1 MAKVK
6 VKEIDTRN
14 FEISQPLLSL
24 CLIVSYLCPMKKVA
38 VIGAGT
44 MGSGIAQ
51 VFAMA
56 GFETIVYD
64 LQTAAIERAEA
75 AIEKNLAK
83 AVQIGKLDEGAKQET
98 RDRLTYTTVFADL
111 KADFIIEAILEK
123 LDLKIDLFTRLAAQN
138 ETTSIFATN
147 TSSIPI
153 TQIAAGVPH
162 PERVVGVHFFN
173 PAHIMKLVEI
183 ISGAQTDDEVAQKCY
198 DLIKSI
204 GKTPVMAKDAP
215 GFIVNRVARHFY
227 VEGLKTLEEGV
238 ANHEQIDGLMENIGF
253 KMGPFRLMD
262 LIGVDTN
269 FSVTSSMYALFHQ
282 DAKFRPSRIQ
292 QQKVDAGHHGRK
304 SGRGFYRYDQEHK

>member
-1 MAKVK
+1 
-6 VKEIDTRN
+6 
-14 FEISQPLLSL
+14 
-24 CLIVSYLCPMKKVA
+24 
-38 VIGAGT
+38 

-83 AVQIGKLDEGAKQET
+83 AVQIGKLDEGAKQEAQG
-98 RDRLTYTTVFADL
+98 RLTYTTVFADL

-138 ETTSIFATN
+138 ESTSIFATN

-183 ISGAQTDDEVAQKCY
+183 ISGAQTDDAVAQQCY

-282 DAKFRPSRIQ
+282 DGKFRPSRIQ

-304 SGRGFYRYDQEHK
+304 SGRGFYRYDQENK